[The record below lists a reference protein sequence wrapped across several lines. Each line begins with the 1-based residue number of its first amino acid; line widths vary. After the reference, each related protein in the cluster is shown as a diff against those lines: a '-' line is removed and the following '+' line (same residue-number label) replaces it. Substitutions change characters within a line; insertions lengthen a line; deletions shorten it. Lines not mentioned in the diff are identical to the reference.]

1 MFAISECEYRS
12 ATLLCL
18 IVLIEE
24 AHEEYGVQEIREHK
38 IPERVIVTDHC
49 HPEEEADGA

>member
-1 MFAISECEYRS
+1 VFAVSECEYRP

-24 AHEEYGVQEIREHK
+24 ADQENGVQEIREHK
-38 IPERVIVTDHC
+38 IPKRVIVTDHS
-49 HPEEEADGA
+49 HPEEEADCA